1 MRSAKLL
8 DEEQNLL
15 KEVKYNK
22 HREAT
27 LELGKDAAT
36 TEKDTK

>member
-1 MRSAKLL
+1 M
-8 DEEQNLL
+8 QNLL

-36 TEKDTK
+36 TEKDTKWLITV